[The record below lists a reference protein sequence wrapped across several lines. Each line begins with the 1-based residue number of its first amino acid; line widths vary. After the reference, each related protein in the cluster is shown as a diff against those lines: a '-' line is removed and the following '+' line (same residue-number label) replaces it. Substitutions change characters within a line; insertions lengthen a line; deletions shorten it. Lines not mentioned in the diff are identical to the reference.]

1 MTSSAPLP
9 PAVATGC
16 EGCRNGESPGFD
28 FNMAFQPIVDVE
40 HRTVFAHEA
49 LVRGLQGEGAG
60 SILSQVGP
68 HNRYAFD
75 QACRVKAI
83 ELASTLGM
91 QSMLSINFLPN
102 AVYRAEA
109 CIRLTLATA
118 ERCRFPLERIMFELT
133 EDERTSDVPHLVS
146 IFSEYRQRGFTTAI
160 DDFGAGF
167 SNFGLLAD
175 FAPDIIKIDMHL
187 VRNIHLD
194 ARRRTIAQGLLTICH
209 GLGSRVIAEGVE
221 HPEEVGVLRDMGVTL
236 FQGYVFARPA
246 LAALPPVDWA
256 GALGSSA

>member
-1 MTSSAPLP
+1 MTTPPNPLSA
-9 PAVATGC
+9 AAATGC
-16 EGCRNGESPGFD
+16 EGCRNGEGPGFD
-28 FNMAFQPIVDVE
+28 FTMAFQPIVDVGR
-40 HRTVFAHEA
+40 RTVFGHEA
-49 LVRGLQGEGAG
+49 LVRGPQGQGAG
-60 SILSQVGP
+60 SILAQVGP

-118 ERCRFPLERIMFELT
+118 EKCRFPLERIMFELT
-133 EDERTSDVPHLVS
+133 EDERASDVPHLVS

-221 HPEEVGVLRDMGVTL
+221 HPGEVQVLRDMGVTL
-236 FQGYVFARPA
+236 FQGYIFARPA
-246 LAALPPVDWA
+246 LEALPQVDWA
-256 GALGSSA
+256 GALGSA

>member
-1 MTSSAPLP
+1 
-9 PAVATGC
+9 
-16 EGCRNGESPGFD
+16 
-28 FNMAFQPIVDVE
+28 MAFQPIVDVAQ
-40 HRTVFAHEA
+40 RTVFGYEA
-49 LVRGLQGEGAG
+49 LVRGLQGEDAS

-68 HNRYAFD
+68 RNRYAFD
-75 QACRVKAI
+75 QACRVRAI
-83 ELASTLGM
+83 ELASTLGL

-118 ERCRFPLERIMFELT
+118 EKCRFPLERIMFELT

-146 IFSEYRQRGFTTAI
+146 IFSEYRKRGFITAI

-167 SNFGLLAD
+167 SNFGLLVD
-175 FAPDIIKIDMHL
+175 FAPDVIKIDMHL
-187 VRNIHLD
+187 LRNIHLD
-194 ARRRTIAQGLLTICH
+194 ARRRTIAQGLLAICH

-221 HPEEVGVLRDMGVTL
+221 QPDEVKVLRDMGVTL

-246 LAALPPVDWA
+246 LAALPPVDWS
-256 GALGSSA
+256 GALGKA